1 MGGVHRCGAGSVE
14 WPLASKVEGFLV
26 ILVDKPWCRGPTD
39 QLPIEPWL
47 LLPHALS
54 KDLLGRSLRSTIIQ
68 HFWPIYPMMTTGV
81 PEFCAGDAAAKAT
94 SVPLCLTRSEK
105 TQHTMIPR
113 CGRWNLDMLEL
124 LSLVARGLSDRPI
137 AAARG
142 TAFCRYEKG

>member
-1 MGGVHRCGAGSVE
+1 
-14 WPLASKVEGFLV
+14 
-26 ILVDKPWCRGPTD
+26 
-39 QLPIEPWL
+39 
-47 LLPHALS
+47 
-54 KDLLGRSLRSTIIQ
+54 
-68 HFWPIYPMMTTGV
+68 MMTTGV
-81 PEFCAGDAAAKAT
+81 PEFCAGDAVAKAT

-142 TAFCRYEKG
+142 KAFCRYEKG